1 MSKNIGLTVGLLLSL
16 GLALIPLGL
25 SVAAGPPAKGD
36 PFPAVTLPIPKDA
49 NDRNYLGLSGSG
61 TFKLSQVKAQAVLIE
76 IFSMYCPYCQK
87 DAPGINELFQAI
99 EGDAAMKGRIKIL
112 GIGAGNSAYEVG
124 VYKNKYHV
132 PFPLIPD
139 ESFTLHKALGETRT
153 PYFLLVK
160 IDPGGPGLVTYSEL
174 AGFKGVES
182 FLEIIRQ
189 ASGITKAP

>member
-1 MSKNIGLTVGLLLSL
+1 MEKNICLTVGLLLV
-16 GLALIPLGL
+16 LALTLTTVDQAG
-25 SVAAGPPAKGD
+25 AGPPAKGD
-36 PFPAVTLPIPKDA
+36 PFPAVTLPIPRDA

-61 TFKLSQVKAQAVLIE
+61 TFKLSQIKAQAVLIE

-112 GIGAGNSAYEVG
+112 GIGVGNSAYEVG
-124 VYKNKYHV
+124 VYKDKYNV

-139 ESFTLHKALGETRT
+139 EPFTLHKALGETRT

-189 ASGITKAP
+189 AAGIKKAP